1 MKQSEMKK
9 LIFAGLIDVIILHS
23 DSIDNWFV
31 MASGV
36 DNHQD
41 IVEQY
46 GNLLMTERGQKKTYT
61 SLDRAYKALRVLGW
75 DGPLT
80 IMP

>member
-1 MKQSEMKK
+1 MKK
-9 LIFAGLIDVIILHS
+9 LIASDLIDTIILHS
-23 DSIDNWFV
+23 DSIENWFV
-31 MASGV
+31 MAHGFEERQV
-36 DNHQD
+36 

-46 GNLLMTERGQKKTYT
+46 GNVLMTERGLRKTYT

>member
-1 MKQSEMKK
+1 
-9 LIFAGLIDVIILHS
+9 
-23 DSIDNWFV
+23 

>member
-9 LIFAGLIDVIILHS
+9 LIASDLIDTIILHL
-23 DSIDNWFV
+23 DDDNSWFV
-31 MASGV
+31 MANGFEERQV
-36 DNHQD
+36 

-61 SLDRAYKALRVLGW
+61 SLDRAFIALKSLGW

>member
-1 MKQSEMKK
+1 MKQIEMKK
-9 LIFAGLIDVIILHS
+9 LIASDLIDTIVLHLGDDGS
-23 DSIDNWFV
+23 WFV
-31 MASGV
+31 MANGFEDRQV
-36 DNHQD
+36 

-61 SLDRAYKALRVLGW
+61 SLDRAYKALCALGW
-75 DGPLT
+75 DAPLT